1 MITKLTSKTDEAYL
15 SLPISTLSLRVRS
28 VILSEESD
36 NLVSLFRPEPNQKAA
51 CFRQFLSISKIQK
64 NKEDDPESK
73 MK

>member
-1 MITKLTSKTDEAYL
+1 MTSKSTCKTGEAYL
-15 SLPISTLSLRVRS
+15 SLPISMLSLRVRS

-64 NKEDDPESK
+64 NKEDDSEAK